1 MHLCI
6 KSSQWSS
13 TNVVMIQGRP
23 AAVACNA
30 QLNVGVNILLFK
42 EFRGQLKQPGRRF
55 YDH

>member
-42 EFRGQLKQPGRRF
+42 EFRGQLEQPGRRF
-55 YDH
+55 YDR